1 MGYRSDVAIAFYPK
15 DTGSIEVIEVWFDVY
30 KPELK
35 KYGFLDDFEV
45 RNGVLL
51 FQADDVKWYSSY
63 PDVALIERMVDDY
76 KTNFDEENY
85 CYEYIRIG
93 EDNTDIEEHCSYGF
107 MNLSVSRS
115 IEVYV

>member
-15 DTGSIEVIEVWFDVY
+15 DMGSIEVIEVWFDGY

-35 KYGFLDDFEV
+35 KYGLLDDFEV

-51 FQADDVKWYSSY
+51 FQANGVKWYTGY
-63 PDVALIERMVDDY
+63 NDVELIERMIHDY
-76 KTNFDEENY
+76 KENFDEENY
-85 CYEYIRIG
+85 FYEYIRIG
-93 EDNTDIEEHCSYGF
+93 EDITDIEEHCSYEF
-107 MNLSVSRS
+107 INLSVSRS